1 MPSQLK
7 AVINMVIFLILAGL
21 ITAELWTLIK
31 FLFHLS

>member
-1 MPSQLK
+1 MPSQFK
-7 AVINMVIFLILAGL
+7 AVINIVIFLILAGL